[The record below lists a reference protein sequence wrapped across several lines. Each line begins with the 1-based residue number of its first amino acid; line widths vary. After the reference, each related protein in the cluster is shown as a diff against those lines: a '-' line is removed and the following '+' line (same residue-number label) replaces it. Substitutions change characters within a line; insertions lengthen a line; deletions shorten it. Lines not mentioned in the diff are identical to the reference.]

1 MEAAMRLIMF
11 VISLTISACVFV
23 WKMETI
29 SGQSQATA
37 GNGGTVLSGGLP
49 TGANDPTL
57 FTQFMDSAMALMPGG
72 GSAMGDPS
80 NGGIGALG
88 QMPDSQ
94 AIASQI
100 EAQLKNT
107 DFGHSGGRMAPKPKD
122 FSARFVKARPS
133 P

>member
-1 MEAAMRLIMF
+1 MRLIMF
-11 VISLTISACVFV
+11 VLSLTISACAFV
-23 WKMETI
+23 WKMEML
-29 SGQSQATA
+29 SGQSQTA
-37 GNGGTVLSGGLP
+37 AGSGGAVLSAGLP
-49 TGANDPTL
+49 TGATDPTL
-57 FTQFMDSAMALMPGG
+57 FTQFMNSAMALMPGG
-72 GSAMGDPS
+72 GSVSGMPMADPS

-107 DFGHSGGRMAPKPKD
+107 DFGNGSGMMAAKPKD